1 MAQADPVSDYLKRT
15 ATTPST
21 RAALW
26 DAFDQST
33 DADDLAAR
41 LGSIQAPKDIKA
53 QLWDLKSGGAQ
64 TTAANTQPVAATRT
78 GREPGLAT
86 IGEQIGGKLGVGA
99 DVVAGALKG
108 AGNTV
113 FGLGKL
119 VRDYTPV
126 GRISDAILPG
136 AFEQRPPEITPANTA
151 QRVGFTAE
159 QVGEFFVPGGGVSK
173 LAQVPKAAGITLAQT
188 GKPIDAG
195 VSGAITA
202 VVPGAGTMQ
211 RLSKGLQAG
220 AEKSAAQALGA
231 TKEWAKADAARLAPE
246 MIERGV
252 KGSREA
258 MLETAKAEA
267 KNIGLAIDDV
277 IADAAA
283 RGTIVDGDVARRSI
297 QAARQALMVPGNSGK
312 AIPIEGTQ
320 AALSKLDRLDRFVE
334 RLGPAIPIEDAHRVR
349 QAWDKIVS
357 KAGLYGPK
365 ATSSATDNAE
375 AWAIREA
382 ATSFRKL
389 LADASPDLATLNKEF
404 AFWGGL
410 RNVLK
415 ETQKRTQSQGG
426 GLVSGITGASGAAAG
441 FASGDSLGD
450 GLEKALV
457 GGVAGR
463 QVVKMVQ
470 SPWFRT
476 SVSAPLKDAL
486 ADAIAS
492 GRPEKVLTAMGKIT
506 ASVPAQL
513 RTAQAQ

>member
-1 MAQADPVSDYLKRT
+1 MPQADPVADRLKK
-15 ATTPST
+15 APVTPSV
-21 RAALW
+21 RADAW
-26 DAFDQST
+26 DAFHAAT
-33 DADDLAAR
+33 DLDDFTKR
-41 LGSIQAPKDIKA
+41 LGSLSMPDAVKA
-53 QLWDLKSGGAQ
+53 DLWDLKASAAPKVPKVAPLTPSTPVEPI
-64 TTAANTQPVAATRT
+64 TT
-78 GREPGLAT
+78 
-86 IGEQIGGKLGVGA
+86 GEQIGGKTGA
-99 DVVAGALKG
+99 VVDAAIGAAKG
-108 AGNTV
+108 LGNTA

-136 AFEQRPPEITPANTA
+136 AFEQRPEEITPANTA
-151 QRVGFTAE
+151 QRVGYTAE
-159 QVGEFFVPGGGVSK
+159 QVGEFFVPGGSAAK
-173 LAQVPKAAGITLAQT
+173 LAQVPKAAAITLAQT
-188 GKPIDAG
+188 GKPLDAG

-202 VVPGAGTMQ
+202 VMPGAGTVA
-211 RLSKGLQAG
+211 RLSKGFREG

-246 MIERGV
+246 MIARGV
-252 KGSREA
+252 KGSRETMLDAAKSQAKTIGVA
-258 MLETAKAEA
+258 MDE
-267 KNIGLAIDDV
+267 V
-277 IADAAA
+277 IADAAS
-283 RGTIVDGDVARRSI
+283 RGTIVDGKVARKAI
-297 QAARQALMVPGNSGK
+297 QDAAAALTIPSAGGK
-312 AIPIEGTQ
+312 AIVIEGNQ
-320 AALSKLDRLDRFVE
+320 AAIAKLNRLNKFVE
-334 RLGPAIPIEDAHRVR
+334 NLGDAIPIEDAQRVKT
-349 QAWDKIVS
+349 AWDKIVS

-382 ATSFRKL
+382 AGSFRKL
-389 LADASPDLATLNKEF
+389 IADASPDLATLNKEF

-463 QVVKMVQ
+463 QVVKLVQ

-486 ADAIAS
+486 ADALAS
-492 GRPEKVLTAMGKIT
+492 GNTGKILK
-506 ASVPAQL
+506 AVSRISSSVPSQL
-513 RTAQAQ
+513 RTAPAQ

>member
-1 MAQADPVSDYLKRT
+1 MPQDYIDRPLTPAQLRTLAAAPADEFIDTPMSNAPQRA
-15 ATTPST
+15 ATT
-21 RAALW
+21 
-26 DAFDQST
+26 
-33 DADDLAAR
+33 
-41 LGSIQAPKDIKA
+41 
-53 QLWDLKSGGAQ
+53 
-64 TTAANTQPVAATRT
+64 
-78 GREPGLAT
+78 
-86 IGEQIGGKLGVGA
+86 GESIGGMTGA
-99 DVVAGALKG
+99 VVDAGIGALKG
-108 AGNTV
+108 VGNTA

-119 VRDYTPV
+119 VRDYTPI

-136 AFEQRPPEITPANTA
+136 AFDQRPEEITPQNTA

-159 QVGEFFVPGGGVSK
+159 QVGEFFVPGGGATK
-173 LAQVPKAAGITLAQT
+173 LTQVPKAAGITLAQT
-188 GKPIDAG
+188 GKPVDAG
-195 VSGAITA
+195 AAGVITA
-202 VVPGAGTMQ
+202 AVPGAKTIE
-211 RLSKGLQAG
+211 RVSRAFRTG

-231 TKEWAKADAARLAPE
+231 TKEWAKADAARVAPE
-246 MIERGV
+246 MIDRGV

-258 MLETAKAEA
+258 MLERAKAEA
-267 KNIGLAIDDV
+267 KNIGLAIDEV

-283 RGTIVDGDVARRSI
+283 RGTIVDGRIARESI
-297 QAARQALMVPGNSGK
+297 QAARKALLVPSGSGK
-312 AIPIEGTQ
+312 AIAIEGTQ
-320 AALSKLDRLDRFVE
+320 VAIGKLNRLEKFVE
-334 RLGPAIPIEDAHRVR
+334 NLGDAIPIEDAHRVR
-349 QAWDKIVS
+349 IVWDKIVN

-382 ATSFRKL
+382 ASSFRKL
-389 LADASPDLATLNKEF
+389 LADASPDLAVLNKEF

-426 GLVSGITGASGAAAG
+426 GLVSGITGATGAAAG

-463 QVVKMVQ
+463 QVVKLIQ

-486 ADAIAS
+486 ADALAS
-492 GRPEKVLTAMGKIT
+492 GNTGRIMKAVSRISS
-506 ASVPAQL
+506 SVPAQM
-513 RTAQAQ
+513 RTASAQ